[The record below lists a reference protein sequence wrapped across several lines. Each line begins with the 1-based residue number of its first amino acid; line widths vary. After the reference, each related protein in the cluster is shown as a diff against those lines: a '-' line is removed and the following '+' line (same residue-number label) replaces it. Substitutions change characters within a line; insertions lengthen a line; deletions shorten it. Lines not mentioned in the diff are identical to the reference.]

1 MFKKSSIDVVN
12 SPLRPAIIKY
22 TLPII
27 FASLIQVLFNAADL
41 AVLGWFDTSADSSAI
56 GAVGATGSIASLLV
70 NSVIG
75 LSNGTNILLARS
87 IGAGDTPRARRI
99 VSTSLL
105 LAVIGGVI
113 MGIVGIVSAEWFL
126 SATQCPENCF
136 EGALSYLYLY
146 FAAAPA
152 IFIYSFGAAIIRVSG
167 DSQRPLNYMI
177 LAGVLN
183 VVLNFILCIVLT
195 NKVAAVG
202 IATLASQML
211 GAVLVLI
218 YLIRI
223 DGPCRLNVRELTFS
237 FDEFGKIMSTG
248 LPSAFNGALYSIS
261 NLQIQSAI
269 NSFGSSAVA
278 GNSASAHIEGVA
290 SSCTGAFGTAA
301 LTFVGQNIGAGRD
314 DRIKHSIRFSMLMS
328 VCITVT
334 ISALSLLLRRPLLGL
349 FLPTNELAVR
359 FAEVRM
365 FSLFSLFWMAATN
378 SVLSSSVQAFGY
390 PSFPMINS
398 IVTVL
403 LFRVVWMSAIY
414 PNLPFGPDP
423 VRNIF
428 NLYSCYMVSW
438 TLSLI
443 AIAVMFSIVY
453 SRYKKGKIKVL

>member
-56 GAVGATGSIASLLV
+56 GAVGATGSIAALLV

-105 LAVIGGVI
+105 LAVVGGVI
-113 MGIVGIVSAEWFL
+113 MGIIGLISGEWFL
-126 SATQCPENCF
+126 SATKCPDNCF
-136 EGALSYLYLY
+136 AGALSYLYLY
-146 FAAAPA
+146 FAASPA

-167 DSQRPLNYMI
+167 DSQRPLYYMVI
-177 LAGVLN
+177 AGALN
-183 VVLNFILCIVLT
+183 VVLNFILCVVLT

-202 IATLASQML
+202 IATLASQVL

-218 YLIRI
+218 HLIRI

-237 FDEFGKIMSTG
+237 FGEFGKIMSTG
-248 LPSAFNGALYSIS
+248 LPSAFNTALYSIS

-290 SSCTGAFGTAA
+290 SSCTGAFGTTA
-301 LTFVGQNIGAGRD
+301 LTFVGQNIGAGRN
-314 DRIKHSIRFSMLMS
+314 DRIKHSIRFSALMS

-334 ISALSLLLRRPLLGL
+334 ISVLALALRRPLLGL
-349 FLPTNELAVR
+349 FLPTNEMAVR

-365 FSLFSLFWMAATN
+365 FSLFTLFWMAATN

-403 LFRVVWMSAIY
+403 LFRVVWMSVIY
-414 PNLPFGPDP
+414 PSLPFGPDP
-423 VRNIF
+423 VKNIF

-443 AIAVMFSIVY
+443 TITVMFFTVY
-453 SRYKKGKIKVL
+453 SRYKKGKIKAL

>member
-1 MFKKSSIDVVN
+1 MAKRNSIDIIN
-12 SPLRPAIIKY
+12 APLRPAIIRY
-22 TLPII
+22 TMPII

-41 AVLGWFDTSADSSAI
+41 AVLGWFDSSSDSAAI
-56 GAVGATGSIASLLV
+56 GAVGATGSIIALLV

-87 IGAGDTPRARRI
+87 IGAEDIPRSRRI
-99 VSTSLL
+99 VSTSLI
-105 LAVIGGVI
+105 LALAGGII
-113 MGIVGIVSAEWFL
+113 MSCVGMASASWFL
-126 SATQCPENCF
+126 GATKCPDNCF
-136 EGALSYLYLY
+136 DGALSYLYLY

-152 IFIYSFGAAIIRVSG
+152 IFIYSFGSAIIRVSG
-167 DSQRPLNYMI
+167 DSQRPLYYMI
-177 LAGVLN
+177 FAGALN
-183 VVLNFILCIVLT
+183 VVMNFILCAILT

-202 IATLASQML
+202 IATLSSQML
-211 GAVLVLI
+211 GAVLVIIHL
-218 YLIRI
+218 LRI

-237 FDEFGKIMSTG
+237 FSEFKKIMATG
-248 LPSAFNGALYSIS
+248 LPGAFNGALYSIS

-278 GNSASAHIEGVA
+278 GNSASAQIEGLA
-290 SSCTGAFGTAA
+290 SSCTNAFGTAA
-301 LTFVGQNIGAGRD
+301 LTFVGQNIGARRD
-314 DRIKHSIRFSMLMS
+314 DRIKQTIRFSILAS
-328 VCITVT
+328 VAVTVT
-334 ISALSLLLRRPLLGL
+334 FSALALIFRIPLLKL

-365 FSLFSLFWMAATN
+365 FSLFTLFWMAATN

-403 LFRVVWMSAIY
+403 LFRVLWMGWIY
-414 PNLPFGPDP
+414 PNLPVSADP
-423 VRNIF
+423 VSNIF

-443 AIAVMFSIVY
+443 AITVMFFIVY
-453 SRYKKGKIKVL
+453 TRYKRGKIRVL